1 MHSRTSLL
9 SKNLIATAAALLI
22 ATFETTS
29 AASVFDARTTAIL
42 AADAAKIRRTN
53 ARADAAAPTLYYP
66 VIIEIDDDS
75 ALDDINALGTI
86 IWRHRDNMLL
96 GCVPRQNISQLQA
109 IAHVSSAAIG
119 TRLSLAT
126 DRSRKWSNVAP
137 IYAGT
142 ATDKCGAL
150 DGSGVTVGLCD
161 IGIDPNHIAF
171 RRDGDPTAPSR
182 ISVVTHYVDST
193 AQRLIADTPEAVAAW
208 TTDTPDETHGTH
220 VCAIMASGYDG
231 NPYHGYAPAAD
242 IVATTSELYDVA
254 LLCGIEDVIERAQS
268 LGQPAVVNLSI
279 SSLIG
284 PRDGSDAVC
293 RYIAKCAQDAVIC
306 FAAGNYGQSKY
317 AIHHDFT
324 TQAPTVGTI
333 IDNRVTWNGLD
344 VNGYTD
350 IWGHDD
356 TPLQVRI
363 IIYDFDTQA
372 ITYRS
377 PWYGGAA
384 DTEGTVTLTTGASGA
399 WAEGT
404 YEPASSITIS
414 WDIDSHN
421 GRTHIAALSDMH
433 SRAIRQAGPWS
444 RYYFGYEIQGQQ
456 GASVDI
462 YADGSQTFLRSCGI
476 PGMTEG
482 TAQGAFNNLASP
494 STVLAIGGYDN
505 RANVPMAD
513 GTETTYSG
521 INPGYPMPYTS
532 YGNTF
537 DGRHIPDF
545 CAPANTVISAMNRYY
560 RNAHPEGYK
569 VLTET
574 TAADG
579 TRYAWYDEGGT
590 SMASPAVAGIIAL
603 WLQAD
608 RTLTAQDIRD
618 IVAHSARTDLPDPT
632 NPRWGLGAIDAAA
645 GLKYHLDHQSIS
657 DITIDAP
664 AVHPIAT
671 LYHDLLGR
679 PLPTPESTL
688 QYSNSALPVTKS
700 TLSGHS
706 TLILRTD
713 IYPDGTRRTTLLRR

>member
-1 MHSRTSLL
+1 MHSHISLL
-9 SKNLIATAAALLI
+9 GKALTAAALLLV
-22 ATFETTS
+22 TTS
-29 AASVFDARTTAIL
+29 TTAATVFDARTTAIL
-42 AADAAKIRRTN
+42 AADNAKARRIN
-53 ARADAAAPTLYYP
+53 ARPTTVTPTLYYP

-75 ALDDINALGTI
+75 ALDDIDALGTV
-86 IWRHRDNMLL
+86 IWRRRDNMLL
-96 GCVPRQNISQLQA
+96 GCVPRQNISQLQD

-119 TRLSLAT
+119 TRLSLT
-126 DRSRKWSNVAP
+126 SDRSRKWSNVAP
-137 IYAGT
+137 VYAGT

-171 RRDGDPTAPSR
+171 RHDGDAAAPSR

-193 AQRLIADTPEAVAAW
+193 ARRLIADTPEAVAAW

-220 VCAIMASGYDG
+220 VCAIMASGYKG
-231 NPYHGYAPAAD
+231 NPYHGYAPGAD
-242 IVATTSELYDVA
+242 IVATTSQLYDVA

-284 PRDGSDAVC
+284 PRDGTDAVC
-293 RYIAKCAQDAVIC
+293 RYIDKCAQDAVIC
-306 FAAGNYGQSKY
+306 FAAGNYGQSKF

-333 IDNRVTWNGLD
+333 IDNRVTWSGMD

-356 TPLQVRI
+356 TPLQLRV
-363 IIYDFDTQA
+363 IIYDFDTKA
-372 ITYRS
+372 IIYRS
-377 PWYGGAA
+377 PWHGGP
-384 DTEGTVTLTTGASGA
+384 TNPQGTATLSAGTAGA
-399 WAEGT
+399 WNEGT
-404 YEPASSITIS
+404 YSSESSITIS
-414 WDIDSHN
+414 WDIDRHN
-421 GRTHIAALSDMH
+421 RRTHFAVLSDMH
-433 SRAIRQAGPWS
+433 SLSLRQSGPWS
-444 RYYFGYEIQGQQ
+444 RYYFGYEIQGTQ

-462 YADGSQTFLRSCGI
+462 YADGTQTFLRSCGI
-476 PGMTEG
+476 PGMSEG
-482 TAQGAFNNLASP
+482 TARGAFNNLASP
-494 STVLAIGGYDN
+494 SGVLAIGGYDN
-505 RANVPMAD
+505 RATVPMLD

-545 CAPANTVISAMNRYY
+545 CAPANTVISAMSRYY
-560 RNAHPEGYK
+560 REAHPEGYT

-590 SMASPAVAGIIAL
+590 SMASPAVAGIVAL

-608 RTLTAQDIRD
+608 RTLSAQDIRD
-618 IVAHSARTDLPDPT
+618 IVAHSARTDLPDPA
-632 NPRWGLGAIDAAA
+632 NPRWGFGAIDAAA
-645 GLKYHLDHQSIS
+645 GLKYHLDHQGIS
-657 DITIDAP
+657 DISIDTP
-664 AVHPIAT
+664 DIHPIAT

-679 PLPTPESTL
+679 PIPVPDIPGMTEAHSTFHI
-688 QYSNSALPVTKS
+688 PHS

-706 TLILRTD
+706 TFILRTD
-713 IYPDGTRRTTLLRR
+713 IYADGSRRTNPLLLR